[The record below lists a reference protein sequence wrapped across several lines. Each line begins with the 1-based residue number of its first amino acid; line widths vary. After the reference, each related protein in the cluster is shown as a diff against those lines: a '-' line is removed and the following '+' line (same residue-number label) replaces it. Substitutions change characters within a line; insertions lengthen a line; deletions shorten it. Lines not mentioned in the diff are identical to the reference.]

1 MRTVLITGANK
12 GIGFATAKYF
22 MEHGDRVVITG
33 RSEKRLSEAALR
45 LGGGR
50 SLN

>member
-33 RSEKRLSEAALR
+33 RSEKGCPKPPFAWAAE
-45 LGGGR
+45 GA
-50 SLN
+50 